1 MNSSLCRLW
10 SDYMGVHADH
20 CLHWLQKQIQYI
32 KNSKPYLAK
41 EELELT
47 ITLASTQ
54 DCPNVWTHLIFM
66 VFLVQNEIRQYYC
79 MKSQARMAIH
89 HKSY

>member
-32 KNSKPYLAK
+32 KDSKPYLAK

-47 ITLASTQ
+47 ISLASTQ
-54 DCPNVWTHLIFM
+54 DCPK
-66 VFLVQNEIRQYYC
+66 C
-79 MKSQARMAIH
+79 MDPLDIYGLSGSK
-89 HKSY
+89 